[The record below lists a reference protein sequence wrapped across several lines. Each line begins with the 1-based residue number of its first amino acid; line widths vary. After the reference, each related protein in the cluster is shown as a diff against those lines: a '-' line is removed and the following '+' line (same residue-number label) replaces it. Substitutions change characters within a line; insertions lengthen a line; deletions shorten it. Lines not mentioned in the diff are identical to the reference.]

1 MVSLPYC
8 SPTKLLITHLTIF
21 LIETADLPS
30 EGNSLN
36 NTADLPYTA
45 K

>member
-8 SPTKLLITHLTIF
+8 SLTKLLITHLTIF

-30 EGNSLN
+30 KGKDLI
-36 NTADLPYTA
+36 NTADLPLTN